1 MRIVWNKDQFK
12 EALESAKR
20 EALKSFKDDRVLVEK
35 YIEKPRHIE
44 V

>member
-1 MRIVWNKDQFK
+1 MRIIRDPKHFK
-12 EALESAKR
+12 EELDMAKR
-20 EALKSFKDDRVLVEK
+20 EALKNFSDDHIIIEK